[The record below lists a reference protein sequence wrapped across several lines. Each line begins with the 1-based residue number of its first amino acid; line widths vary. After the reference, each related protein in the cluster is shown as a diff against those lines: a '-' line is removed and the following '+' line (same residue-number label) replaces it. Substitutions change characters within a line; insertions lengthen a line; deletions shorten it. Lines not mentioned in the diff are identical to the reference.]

1 MPEYGRYKTASAYR
15 KRNWASVVGDSFAE
29 TMSLGKA
36 IASMISETG
45 TPESRENAIFEADHQ
60 SEFDSYDKAFND
72 YTNRLKD
79 NEDPVS
85 RPVSLDEMTFEAFQS
100 LVPDADQKVFD
111 VWKSRRDYS
120 PSDVYAGLSF
130 AGVNI
135 HDGNISSKSNF
146 MTREAALYKEYE
158 TRADAYM
165 NMMLYGDSKTGA
177 EGFFDR
183 MLQDDDYTRYDDEV
197 DSYLEGITAQSLKSN
212 LGGPLEFAEKYMS
225 GSMPDVISDAKSRT
239 ALAKNAAQTAKIQ
252 ANTESVRALQQ
263 EKISGI
269 GVNDAWS
276 GWRKAVED
284 AGAELLPG
292 FSWDDEF
299 IVFADS
305 YIQNNGEMAI
315 DANPE
320 LADSSIDDFIDAQY
334 SQLAER
340 FPDKAA
346 DITERRD
353 DQKTHLKKYR
363 ETSYN
368 EQYDDLERLAD
379 SATAALDDIYSQGYS
394 VSNDYIFQALGISDP
409 SDMLPF
415 QRQLVAPVI
424 QRNNQLRAMA
434 SISQDIVES
443 IDYSARTASRTNSPQ
458 KRSIVLTMDSGQE
471 MSDAI
476 RLQEAE
482 EDEAIQDVMDAAG
495 SAGIERPDI
504 TDNVETIPSVSVD
517 EAIGQNGFTTRDAY
531 ADQMIARWF
540 YAGQSTGVL
549 WNGSGEPADGSQV
562 VVRDGDAFMSYVES
576 IGADTTN
583 MSLMM
588 KLAYMWETSYTDQTD
603 SDSWEETNKRVMKTL
618 KEACY
623 ALPSDMAREQ
633 VDKEYAIG
641 SISAEDVNDL
651 IGLIGD
657 GAQNPESKEIGK
669 KFMDYCEQII
679 ENTGLADDDDA
690 YWTIYDQLTNDGD
703 LIQEFSDYSK
713 THGGENPDIELWRDR
728 ISNLM
733 NQEASRNVTKSL
745 KSFDLSS
752 LGTGWFAIGGSV
764 IDSASSASSNFKA
777 WSNGEVQP
785 WRFDDSFFTESRDAL
800 LTNPDTDMLL
810 DNAARHLT
818 KRDDAEYDDLTW
830 QEQRIC
836 QLNAEMA
843 VYMYGVP
850 TSLAAAIDKG
860 LDSDG
865 IYTVSIE
872 GSGDIGILDERS
884 GIVYMYANMSNQEY
898 IRMIRVD
905 VEQLDIGDG
914 FISVPTSVMERSPQ
928 ALWRRGFREE
938 TTERMI
944 AGDYGSYTEGQRRD
958 LIANDVQMSRYMTA
972 SGSKT
977 FERCYFSLMKVPKEY
992 VQRGRNAE

>member
-1 MPEYGRYKTASAYR
+1 
-15 KRNWASVVGDSFAE
+15 
-29 TMSLGKA
+29 
-36 IASMISETG
+36 
-45 TPESRENAIFEADHQ
+45 
-60 SEFDSYDKAFND
+60 
-72 YTNRLKD
+72 
-79 NEDPVS
+79 
-85 RPVSLDEMTFEAFQS
+85 
-100 LVPDADQKVFD
+100 
-111 VWKSRRDYS
+111 
-120 PSDVYAGLSF
+120 
-130 AGVNI
+130 
-135 HDGNISSKSNF
+135 
-146 MTREAALYKEYE
+146 
-158 TRADAYM
+158 
-165 NMMLYGDSKTGA
+165 
-177 EGFFDR
+177 
-183 MLQDDDYTRYDDEV
+183 
-197 DSYLEGITAQSLKSN
+197 
-212 LGGPLEFAEKYMS
+212 
-225 GSMPDVISDAKSRT
+225 
-239 ALAKNAAQTAKIQ
+239 
-252 ANTESVRALQQ
+252 
-263 EKISGI
+263 
-269 GVNDAWS
+269 
-276 GWRKAVED
+276 
-284 AGAELLPG
+284 
-292 FSWDDEF
+292 
-299 IVFADS
+299 
-305 YIQNNGEMAI
+305 
-315 DANPE
+315 
-320 LADSSIDDFIDAQY
+320 
-334 SQLAER
+334 
-340 FPDKAA
+340 
-346 DITERRD
+346 
-353 DQKTHLKKYR
+353 
-363 ETSYN
+363 
-368 EQYDDLERLAD
+368 
-379 SATAALDDIYSQGYS
+379 
-394 VSNDYIFQALGISDP
+394 
-409 SDMLPF
+409 
-415 QRQLVAPVI
+415 
-424 QRNNQLRAMA
+424 
-434 SISQDIVES
+434 
-443 IDYSARTASRTNSPQ
+443 
-458 KRSIVLTMDSGQE
+458 
-471 MSDAI
+471 
-476 RLQEAE
+476 
-482 EDEAIQDVMDAAG
+482 MDAAG
-495 SAGIERPDI
+495 SDGIERPDI
-504 TDNVETIPSVSVD
+504 TDNVETTPSVSVD

-540 YAGQSTGVL
+540 SAGQSTGVL

-623 ALPSDMAREQ
+623 ALPSDMAREL

-641 SISAEDVNDL
+641 SISAGDVNDL

-679 ENTGLADDDDA
+679 ENTGLTDDDDA
-690 YWTIYDQLTNDGD
+690 YWTIYDQLTNDGG

-713 THGGENPDIELWRDR
+713 THGGENPDIELWRDM

-777 WSNGEVQP
+777 WSNGEAQP